1 MSTLLKRFASE
12 DQGQGMAEYALIL
25 AFIAL
30 VAMAAVGGI
39 GTQLT
44 VKFGEVAALFQ

>member
-1 MSTLLKRFASE
+1 MLMLLKRVISE
-12 DQGQGMAEYALIL
+12 DRGQGMAEYALIL

-39 GTQLT
+39 GTQLNA
-44 VKFGEVAALFQ
+44 KFAEVAALYQ